1 MAEPPRARGRKR
13 READGCATIDKAW
26 IARTL
31 HNEVGQVLT
40 AAGLQL
46 ELLRMDF
53 EERAPEIAARTA
65 AIQEML
71 DHALDSIRGVVSR
84 VAPAPLKEPGP
95 VRQKSE

>member
-1 MAEPPRARGRKR
+1 MAEPPRARARKR
-13 READGCATIDKAW
+13 READGCVKFDKAW

-31 HNEVGQVLT
+31 HNDVGQPMT

-46 ELLRMDF
+46 ELLRLDF
-53 EERAPEIAARTA
+53 EERAPEIAARAA

-71 DHALDSIRGVVSR
+71 DRALDGIRGIVSR
-84 VAPAPLKEPGP
+84 VAPAPLREPGR